1 MHTPNLPFVCFARW
15 SVLPLL
21 GLALL
26 TLPARAQQTQRSRQ
40 GLEREKKQ
48 NVEKINQIRTVLK
61 RTTSE
66 KQVGLGQLKALNQ
79 QIQAQSQ
86 QIGLL
91 SKDIQLTEAEIAELR
106 QASNTLTNDLN
117 KLRTEYGSMIYAADK
132 RRQQVN
138 PLGFL
143 FAADNFNQLV
153 ARYRYLHQYSDARRS
168 QVRQMN
174 NVQTMLQGKQQ
185 VTQRKRQQQ
194 RGTLVVK
201 VNETQKLETL
211 KNEKNQ
217 VVQELG
223 KKEAELRTELAE
235 SRRAVDR
242 LESMITR
249 IVAREAKERAARE
262 ARERAE
268 RIERERTAR
277 AAIVR
282 KAAERK
288 RAEEAVAAAK
298 KAGEKPAP
306 ADVAKAESPVE
317 RDAEPSDG
325 DRTGGPATP
334 RTPDERRNNNLNDE
348 EAALAS
354 SFTASRNRL
363 PWPVTKGFI
372 SDRFGRKPHPVLKGI
387 YVENQGIDIQTNAG
401 EGVRTVYD
409 GIVQDVTNIPGMNN
423 VVAVQHGDYFTIYA
437 KLRSVSVH
445 AGQRVKARESI
456 GTVATDK
463 NGVSEIQFQIWKE
476 FTKLNPESWLTPR

>member
-1 MHTPNLPFVCFARW
+1 MHTHNSPFSCFVQW
-15 SVLPLL
+15 
-21 GLALL
+21 LALL
-26 TLPARAQQTQRSRQ
+26 LIGTALLPARAQQTQRSRQ
-40 GLEREKKQ
+40 VLEKEKKQ
-48 NVEKINQIRTVLK
+48 NVEKMNQIRTVLK
-61 RTTSE
+61 RTASE

-79 QIQAQSQ
+79 EIQVQSQ

-106 QASNTLTNDLN
+106 QASTALTRDLN
-117 KLRTEYGSMIYAADK
+117 KLRAEYGSMIYAADK

-153 ARYRYLHQYSDARRS
+153 ARYRYLRQYSDARQS

-174 NVQTMLQGKQQ
+174 NVQTMLQNKQQ
-185 VTQRKRQQQ
+185 ITQRKRQQQ

-201 VNETQKLETL
+201 VKETQKLETL
-211 KNEKNQ
+211 KVEKNQ
-217 VVQELG
+217 VVKELSQ
-223 KKEAELRTELAE
+223 KEAELRTELAE
-235 SRRAVDR
+235 SRRAVNR

-249 IVAREAKERAARE
+249 IVAREARERAARE

-268 RIERERTAR
+268 RLERDRAAR
-277 AAIVR
+277 AEVARRV
-282 KAAERK
+282 AERK

-298 KAGEKPAP
+298 KAGETPAP
-306 ADVAKAESPVE
+306 ADVAKAERPVE
-317 RDAEPSDG
+317 PADDRDDG
-325 DRTGGPATP
+325 SPAP
-334 RTPDERRNNNLNDE
+334 PKPDERRNNNLNDE
-348 EAALAS
+348 ETALAS
-354 SFTASRNRL
+354 SFTASRARL

-387 YVENQGIDIQTNAG
+387 YVENQGVDIQTNAG

-409 GIVQDVTNIPGMNN
+409 GIVQDVTSMPGMNN
-423 VVAVQHGDYFTIYA
+423 VVAIQHGDYFTIYA
-437 KLRSVSVH
+437 KLRSVSVR

-476 FTKLNPESWLTPR
+476 FTKLNPESWLVPR

>member
-1 MHTPNLPFVCFARW
+1 MHTHNLSFISVARW
-15 SVLPLL
+15 LAVLLA
-21 GLALL
+21 GLTLL
-26 TLPARAQQTQRSRQ
+26 TMPALAQQTQRSRQ
-40 GLEREKKQ
+40 VLEKEKKQ
-48 NVEKINQIRTVLK
+48 NLEKMSQIQTVLK
-61 RTTSE
+61 KTASE

-91 SKDIQLTEAEIAELR
+91 NKDLQLTESEIAELR
-106 QASNTLTNDLN
+106 QASQTLTRDLN
-117 KLRTEYGSMIYAADK
+117 KLRAEYGSMIYAADK

-153 ARYRYLHQYSDARRS
+153 ARYRYLRQYSDARQS

-174 NVQTMLQGKQQ
+174 NVQVMLRTKEQ
-185 VTQRKRQQQ
+185 VTQRKRQEQ

-201 VNETQKLETL
+201 VKETEKLETL
-211 KNEKNQ
+211 KDEKNL
-217 VVQELG
+217 VVKELSQ
-223 KKEAELRTELAE
+223 KETELRTELAE
-235 SRRAVDR
+235 SRRAIGR

-249 IVAREAKERAARE
+249 IIAREARERAARE

-268 RIERERTAR
+268 RIERERVAR
-277 AAIVR
+277 VEAAR
-282 KAAERK
+282 RAAERK

-298 KAGEKPAP
+298 EAGEKPAP
-306 ADVAKAESPVE
+306 ADVAAVERPVE
-317 RDAEPSDG
+317 KDPEPAEAEA
-325 DRTGGPATP
+325 RK
-334 RTPDERRNNNLNDE
+334 PDERRNNNLNTE

-354 SFTASRNRL
+354 SFTASRARL
-363 PWPVTKGFI
+363 PWPVGKGFI

-387 YVENQGIDIQTNAG
+387 FVENQGIDIQTNAG
-401 EGVRTVYD
+401 ESVRTVYD
-409 GIVQDVTNIPGMNN
+409 GIVQDVANMPGMNN
-423 VVAVQHGDYFTIYA
+423 VVAIQHGDYFTIYA
-437 KLRSVSVH
+437 KLRTVSVR

-463 NGVSEIQFQIWKE
+463 NGVSEMQFQIWKE